1 MFAANTSWYSRSA
14 FGSLSCSVGML
25 GSDFSLES
33 CLPLG
38 VRGLDDAEEEEEEV
52 VGDSSLDKDDR
63 DEVDDG
69 GVYVV

>member
-1 MFAANTSWYSRSA
+1 
-14 FGSLSCSVGML
+14 ML

-38 VRGLDDAEEEEEEV
+38 VRGLDDAEEEEEV

>member
-38 VRGLDDAEEEEEEV
+38 VRGLDDAEEEEEV